1 VKCTYT
7 RDAHPAVWSIFLRRF
22 SVALICLLHHTAYVS
37 KCECAQNV
45 AVKSSSPVETA
56 GTTLT
61 SAGTSRRF
69 RASLPP
75 PTLRIPVS
83 FGLSH
88 RQPITL
94 HLRPHESCGVKAA
107 IGMLSQYSSN
117 NQGTCLMND
126 DELPE
131 RIYLLLFAGI
141 FNSVVSFGFG
151 QPLFNPR
158 RPPTNS
164 PPRATLLAQPI
175 PSANCILKVSSA
187 CFADQ
192 GWISCSTLPMHFR
205 A

>member
-1 VKCTYT
+1 MFQV
-7 RDAHPAVWSIFLRRF
+7 PM
-22 SVALICLLHHTAYVS
+22 
-37 KCECAQNV
+37 CANV

-69 RASLPP
+69 SGLFAAANAADPS
-75 PTLRIPVS
+75 I

-131 RIYLLLFAGI
+131 RITFCFFAGI
-141 FNSVVSFGFG
+141 FNSVVFLGFWG
-151 QPLFNPR
+151 SLFP
-158 RPPTNS
+158 S
-164 PPRATLLAQPI
+164 PAAAYQF
-175 PSANCILKVSSA
+175 PSAGDATCAAHAECKLHS
-187 CFADQ
+187 Q
-192 GWISCSTLPMHFR
+192 GLLRLFC
-205 A
+205 